1 LLSVIGLNTAF
12 LLGGAV
18 VVERLFSLPGLGQLI
33 TVSVQTRDIVMVQ
46 GAVLAVAV
54 IYVIINLT
62 VDVAL
67 TWLDPRV
74 ALARS
79 AS

>member
-1 LLSVIGLNTAF
+1 
-12 LLGGAV
+12 

-33 TVSVQTRDIVMVQ
+33 TLSVQTRDIVMVQ
-46 GAVLAVAV
+46 GATLAVALV
-54 IYVIINLT
+54 YVIINLA
-62 VDVAL
+62 VDIAL

-79 AS
+79 AA